1 MVLIVGLDL
10 MNDYYALEQIILKWS
25 SQDRLEVNGTPK
37 SFCLLVEEIC

>member
-10 MNDYYALEQIILKWS
+10 MNDYYALEQTILKWS
-25 SQDRLEVNGTPK
+25 SQGSLVVNRTPK